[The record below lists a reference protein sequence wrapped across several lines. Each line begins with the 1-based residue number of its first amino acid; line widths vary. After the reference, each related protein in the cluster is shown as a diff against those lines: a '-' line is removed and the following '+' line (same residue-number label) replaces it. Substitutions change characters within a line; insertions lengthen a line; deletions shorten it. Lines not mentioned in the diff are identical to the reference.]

1 MSGRNVQSSPSKRK
15 SQREEGM
22 PGIMIST
29 ERIRERSVMSATIRT
44 HTMKAEHCPYL
55 ESLKEHTASCRPHG
69 IPWGSSELLTPGP
82 GSRRFGEETDHE
94 MHAPRVSQGTQGG
107 SVCS

>member
-44 HTMKAEHCPYL
+44 HTTKAEPL
-55 ESLKEHTASCRPHG
+55 SVPRKLKGAYGLVSATRNPLGLFRAADPRTRVQKV
-69 IPWGSSELLTPGP
+69 WG
-82 GSRRFGEETDHE
+82 RD
-94 MHAPRVSQGTQGG
+94 
-107 SVCS
+107 